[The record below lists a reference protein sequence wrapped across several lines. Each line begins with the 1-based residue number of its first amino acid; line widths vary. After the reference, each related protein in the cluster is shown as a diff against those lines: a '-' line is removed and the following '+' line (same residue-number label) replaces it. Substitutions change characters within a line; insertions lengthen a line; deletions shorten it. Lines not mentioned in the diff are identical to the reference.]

1 MKNIFVKALGVAAV
15 AMTMTSCGDSFLDT
29 DIYDAV
35 DMEGALDNA
44 NRVELAL
51 NGTYYRFSQYY
62 FAGNF
67 ATMTPDLASDITYW
81 NGSNSHQNA
90 MYQFNYLD
98 TEYSMLY
105 IWAYGYKVVDN
116 AARIIQACDQQIP
129 SATGDDKETLIRAK
143 SEAHALRAYA
153 MSVMTNVFGHQ
164 VKVNG
169 QDYSSSAG
177 VVVVNEPVVA
187 GTQVSRSSVGDCYAQ
202 ILSDL
207 NAAVAGFN
215 EVGDRRSLFAFGKAS
230 SLGLMARVK
239 LMLEDF
245 DGAYTAASEAL
256 AAKGITSLTY
266 DPDAYEALY
275 AGNNTNTESFLAL
288 ALDEKTNWSANSC
301 GTLFTTYCYGPS
313 PYLVSLMGEN
323 DIRTYIWYWTDQQ
336 RSKIVPYGDAV
347 PWFGGGKFGVP
358 ASGNCAEATNYLI
371 NAPEMFL
378 IEAEAKVRSA
388 NKDLDAARQALLVVA
403 KRNLDI
409 TSTADLPSDEA
420 GLMSFIR
427 DERARELF
435 QEGHRLWDLRRWN
448 ITTNLNAIGAPDIDW
463 GISNAQLGDLLLP
476 IPVDEINAGFGV
488 TQNEG
493 WQNTRPQ

>member
-1 MKNIFVKALGVAAV
+1 
-15 AMTMTSCGDSFLDT
+15 
-29 DIYDAV
+29 
-35 DMEGALDNA
+35 
-44 NRVELAL
+44 
-51 NGTYYRFSQYY
+51 
-62 FAGNF
+62 
-67 ATMTPDLASDITYW
+67 
-81 NGSNSHQNA
+81 
-90 MYQFNYLD
+90 
-98 TEYSMLY
+98 
-105 IWAYGYKVVDN
+105 
-116 AARIIQACDQQIP
+116 
-129 SATGDDKETLIRAK
+129 
-143 SEAHALRAYA
+143 
-153 MSVMTNVFGHQ
+153 MSVMINVFGHQ

-169 QDYSSSAG
+169 QDYSSSTG
-177 VVVVNEPVVA
+177 VVVVNDPVVA

-207 NAAVAGFN
+207 NTAVAGFN

-230 SLGLMARVK
+230 ALGLMARVK

-256 AAKGITSLTY
+256 AAKGITTLTY

-301 GTLFTTYCYGPS
+301 GTLFTTYCYGPC
-313 PYLVSLMGEN
+313 PYLLGLS
-323 DIRTYIWYWTDQQ
+323 
-336 RSKIVPYGDAV
+336 
-347 PWFGGGKFGVP
+347 GKFGLP

-448 ITTNLNAIGAPDIDW
+448 ITTNLSAYQAPSIKWRINDV
-463 GISNAQLGDLLLP
+463 QLGDLVLP

>member
-1 MKNIFVKALGVAAV
+1 MKNIFAKALGAAAV

-67 ATMTPDLASDITYW
+67 ATVTPDIASDITYW

-153 MSVMTNVFGHQ
+153 MSVMINVFGHQ

-169 QDYSSSAG
+169 QDYSSSTG
-177 VVVVNEPVVA
+177 VVVVNDPVVA

-207 NAAVAGFN
+207 NTAVAGFN

-230 SLGLMARVK
+230 
-239 LMLEDF
+239 
-245 DGAYTAASEAL
+245 AL
-256 AAKGITSLTY
+256 VLW
-266 DPDAYEALY
+266 PAYEALY

-323 DIRTYIWYWTDQQ
+323 DIRTYIWYWTDQK

-409 TSTADLPSDEA
+409 TSTADELHT
-420 GLMSFIR
+420 R
-427 DERARELF
+427 RARPRALPGGPSPLGSPPMEHHDQPLGLSGTVDQVAYQRCAAGRPRSADPCRRDQRRF
-435 QEGHRLWDLRRWN
+435 RRDPERRLAEY
-448 ITTNLNAIGAPDIDW
+448 TSSVT
-463 GISNAQLGDLLLP
+463 ISHCRVK
-476 IPVDEINAGFGV
+476 PVIFH
-488 TQNEG
+488 TKK
-493 WQNTRPQ
+493 

>member
-1 MKNIFVKALGVAAV
+1 
-15 AMTMTSCGDSFLDT
+15 
-29 DIYDAV
+29 
-35 DMEGALDNA
+35 
-44 NRVELAL
+44 
-51 NGTYYRFSQYY
+51 
-62 FAGNF
+62 
-67 ATMTPDLASDITYW
+67 
-81 NGSNSHQNA
+81 
-90 MYQFNYLD
+90 
-98 TEYSMLY
+98 
-105 IWAYGYKVVDN
+105 
-116 AARIIQACDQQIP
+116 
-129 SATGDDKETLIRAK
+129 
-143 SEAHALRAYA
+143 
-153 MSVMTNVFGHQ
+153 
-164 VKVNG
+164 
-169 QDYSSSAG
+169 
-177 VVVVNEPVVA
+177 
-187 GTQVSRSSVGDCYAQ
+187 
-202 ILSDL
+202 
-207 NAAVAGFN
+207 
-215 EVGDRRSLFAFGKAS
+215 
-230 SLGLMARVK
+230 
-239 LMLEDF
+239 MLEDF
-245 DGAYTAASEAL
+245 DEAYTAASEAL

-266 DPDAYEALY
+266 DPDAYKALY
-275 AGNNTNTESFLAL
+275 AGNDTNTESFLAL

-323 DIRTYIWYWTDQQ
+323 DIRRYIWYWTDQK
-336 RSKIVPYGDAV
+336 RSEIVPYGDAV

-378 IEAEAKVRSA
+378 IEAEAKVRSP